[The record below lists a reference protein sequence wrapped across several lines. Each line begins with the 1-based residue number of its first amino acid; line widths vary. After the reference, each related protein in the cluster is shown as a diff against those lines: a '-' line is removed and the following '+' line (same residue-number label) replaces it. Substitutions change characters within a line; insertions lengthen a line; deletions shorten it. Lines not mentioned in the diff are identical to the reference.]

1 MRISFEV
8 LPKEGTIIIE
18 SVDESF
24 DTMTIDLDT
33 YWSWVKRQN
42 LNAYCEDYYDPSEFD
57 GHGQVSGYLNQ
68 EEYFS
73 LNHSLIEDDIIT
85 YLTTKKSNPKI

>member
-8 LPKEGTIIIE
+8 LFKEGTIIID

-24 DTMTIDLDT
+24 DTLSIELDKF
-33 YWSWVKRQN
+33 WDWVKRQG
-42 LNAYCEDYYDPSEFD
+42 LNAYCEDYYDPNEID
-57 GHGQVSGYLNQ
+57 GHGQRSGFLTI

-73 LNHSLIEDDIIT
+73 QNNAFIEDDLIT
-85 YLTTKKSNPKI
+85 YLTTKKTKPKI

>member
-8 LPKEGTIIIE
+8 LFKEGTIIVE

-24 DTMTIDLDT
+24 DILSLELEKFWD
-33 YWSWVKRQN
+33 WVKRN
-42 LNAYCEDYYDPSEFD
+42 DLNAYCEDYYDPSESD
-57 GHGQVSGYLNQ
+57 GHGQRSGYLNM

-73 LNHSLIEDDIIT
+73 QNHALIEDDIIT
-85 YLTTKKSNPKI
+85 YLKQKKTKPKI